1 MRGLLFLSA
10 VSAVVGTSVTLKD
23 CSAGNSFFKIKS
35 LDFTP
40 VAPVPGQNGTLHTLY
55 DVPMTVSAGTTKYS
69 CTLNGLPVFSES
81 YDLCSQTACP
91 ITGGTHDDY
100 STSAVPDTTGKVSC
114 TIDWRD
120 TAGTQLLCIQMVMN
134 LATASARFRG
144 TVTKN
149 FPGWHTQLLVGTNLS
164 ENKTCPLV
172 EDYDPLWPAVY
183 VYEGSSSTSGSSG
196 KNGTSSTTQTGGST
210 SSGGSSSGSSGSGG
224 SSSVAEKRLER
235 LLTTLRGKHVHHI
248 HPKSNRTAQ

>member
-10 VSAVVGTSVTLKD
+10 VGAVCATSVTLKD

-134 LATASARFRG
+134 LAVAKPSARLRG
-144 TVTKN
+144 SAVGA
-149 FPGWHTQLLVGTNLS
+149 FPGWRTDLIVGTNLS

-183 VYEGSSSTSGSSG
+183 VHGSSSTSSGGSSG
-196 KNGTSSTTQTGGST
+196 GNGTSTHTQTGGST
-210 SSGGSSSGSSGSGG
+210 SSGSSGSGG
-224 SSSVAEKRLER
+224 SSSVAEKRLAR
-235 LLTTLRGKHVHHI
+235 VLTTLRGKHHHH
-248 HPKSNRTAQ
+248 HPAKYNRTAQ

>member
-10 VSAVVGTSVTLKD
+10 VSAMCATSVTLKD

-55 DVPMTVSAGTTKYS
+55 EVPMTVSAGKAKYS

-100 STSAVPDTTGKVSC
+100 STTAVPDTTGKVSC

-120 TAGTQLLCIQMVMN
+120 TAGTQLLCVQMVMN
-134 LATASARFRG
+134 LAVAKPARLRG
-144 TVTKN
+144 SVVGA
-149 FPGWHTQLLVGTNLS
+149 FPGWRTDLIVGTNLS

-172 EDYDPLWPAVY
+172 EDFDPLWPAIY
-183 VYEGSSSTSGSSG
+183 VYEASSTSTSGSSG
-196 KNGTSSTTQTGGST
+196 TNGTSQMGGST
-210 SSGGSSSGSSGSGG
+210 SSSGG
-224 SSSVAEKRLER
+224 SSSVAEKRLSKA
-235 LLTTLRGKHVHHI
+235 LMVLRGKHHHI
-248 HPKSNRTAQ
+248 YTKSNRTA